1 MAVMRSQMSAGR
13 RAARNS
19 YSGRGQGVNCL
30 LFSLEK
36 EARFLFFRY
45 VLDWF

>member
-13 RAARNS
+13 RAARNN
-19 YSGRGQGVNCL
+19 YPGRGQGVSCL
-30 LFSLEK
+30 LFSPEK
-36 EARFLFFRY
+36 AARALFFRY